1 MKREF
6 HAGDVV
12 RIRDWEDMEQEFGL
26 NEYGNIACRFSFTD
40 EMGSYCGE
48 VYTIEYIDER
58 EHVHFAERHS
68 LSSDYNVSFDMIELV
83 EDSGPDQIPVSD
95 LEALLEMEV

>member
-6 HAGDVV
+6 HEGDLV
-12 RIRDWEDMEQEFGL
+12 RIRDWDDMEIEFGL
-26 NEYGNIACRFSFTD
+26 NNHGSIACRFSFT
-40 EMGSYCGE
+40 EAMASYCGE

-68 LSSDYNVSFDMIELV
+68 LSGDYNVSFDMLELV
-83 EDSGPDQIPVSD
+83 EDSSTETIPDFD
-95 LEALLEMEV
+95 LDTLLEM

>member
-6 HAGDVV
+6 HVGDLV
-12 RIRDWEDMEQEFGL
+12 RIRDWDDMEIEFGL
-26 NEYGNIACRFSFTD
+26 NDFGSIACRFSFTE
-40 EMGSYCGE
+40 EMASYCGE

-68 LSSDYNVSFDMIELV
+68 LSGDYKVSFDMLELV
-83 EDSGPDQIPVSD
+83 EDSSPDQIQDTD
-95 LEALLEMEV
+95 LMMLLEM

>member
-6 HAGDVV
+6 HIGDVV

-40 EMGSYCGE
+40 KMGSYCGE

-58 EHVHFAERHS
+58 KHVHFAERHS
-68 LSSDYNVSFDMIELV
+68 LSSDFNVSFDMIELV
-83 EDSGPDQIPVSD
+83 EDSGPDQIQDND
-95 LEALLEMEV
+95 LMMLLEM

>member
-6 HAGDVV
+6 HIGDVV

-40 EMGSYCGE
+40 KMRSYCGE
-48 VYTIEYIDER
+48 VYTIGHIDER
-58 EHVHFAERHS
+58 KHVHFEERHS
-68 LSSDYNVSFDMIELV
+68 LSGDFNVSFDMIELV
-83 EDSGPDQIPVSD
+83 EDSGPDQIQDTD
-95 LEALLEMEV
+95 LMMLLEM